1 MIRNASYDDTLN
13 LLINNAEVLKGEF
26 IDPEI
31 FGKSPSNLQKLR
43 LLRFYN
49 ASTAYNF
56 LSCNLFDENS
66 KQSAEKFLKE
76 EVERLCLI

>member
-1 MIRNASYDDTLN
+1 MIRNASYDDTLK
-13 LLINNAEVLKGEF
+13 LLVNNAKVLNGEF
-26 IDPEI
+26 TDPEI

-49 ASTAYNF
+49 ASTAYNL
-56 LSCNLFDENS
+56 LSCGLLDKTS
-66 KQSAEKFLKE
+66 KQPAEKFLKE

>member
-1 MIRNASYDDTLN
+1 MIRNASYDDKLK
-13 LLINNAEVLKGEF
+13 LLINNAKVLNGEF
-26 IDPEI
+26 TDPEI

-49 ASTAYNF
+49 ASTAYNL
-56 LSCNLFDENS
+56 LSCCLLDETS

>member
-1 MIRNASYDDTLN
+1 MIRNASYDDTLK
-13 LLINNAEVLKGEF
+13 LLINNTKVLKGEF
-26 IDPEI
+26 TDPEI

-49 ASTAYNF
+49 TSTAYNL
-56 LSCNLFDENS
+56 LSCCLLDENS
-66 KQSAEKFLKE
+66 KQPAEKFLKE